1 MQPDPLPHKTVPAER
16 FRKLST
22 KPTPLRQTMYRLV
35 DFGTSLKGLLVIA
48 IVLLV
53 LILLSIY
60 NPLVIIQDIRNQQLI
75 SQILSISANT
85 YSEKPVIANIVDID
99 TLTKDNSVTAA
110 IYKDAVNG
118 DVVLIFPESLIIYR
132 PDTQQI
138 IYEGDNP
145 TAAFQRNQQQLITN
159 IQELAKSSGLI
170 PASSTETPQLSL
182 VTDPAQVRAQNPTA
196 ADFYTSLALD
206 DIIAFFVLDGKVAI
220 YRSASGEFIA
230 TGNYQLAIQNF

>member
-1 MQPDPLPHKTVPAER
+1 MKQDPLPHKTVPAER
-16 FRKLST
+16 FRKLSI
-22 KPTPLRQTMYRLV
+22 KPTPLKQTLYRLV
-35 DFGTSLKGLLVIA
+35 DFGTSLKGLLVTA

-60 NPLVIIQDIRNQQLI
+60 NPLVIIQDLRNQQLI
-75 SQILSISANT
+75 SQILSVAANT

-110 IYKDAVNG
+110 IYEDAMNG
-118 DVVLIFPESLIIYR
+118 DVVLIFANSLIIYR
-132 PDTQQI
+132 PDSQQI

-145 TAAFQRNQQQLITN
+145 TAAFQKNQQQLITN
-159 IQELAKSSGLI
+159 IQDLAKSSGLVT
-170 PASSTETPQLSL
+170 AGSTEVPQLSL
-182 VTDPAQVRAQNPTA
+182 VTDPDQVRVQNPTA
-196 ADFYTSLALD
+196 ADFYSGLALD
-206 DIIAFFVLDGKVAI
+206 DIIAFFVLDGKIAI